1 MSYTTK
7 IKNEILEIESL
18 RSEIIAELS
27 GFIRNNGEYSQNV
40 LKLTT
45 ENKKIVEKISANIN
59 DLYESK
65 VEIETKENLNFSKNK
80 LYVIKIKKNL
90 STILE
95 DIGYFD
101 KKQNYLNSPP
111 DYVIGGNE
119 EIRGYLRGVFLC
131 QGSINDPKTSR
142 YHMELLIT
150 KPEEAVF
157 VQKLLNIFDLNAKIL
172 TRDKGY
178 MIYIKEAEKISDY
191 LKILGASNA
200 VMYFENIRIYRDKK
214 NQTNRLNNCE
224 QANIN
229 KVVDAASQQVK
240 QIEIIKDH
248 MSLDLLD
255 EKTKEALEYRLKYK
269 EASLKE
275 LSEIIS
281 LETGKNITKSGLNH
295 RFRKLK
301 ELAEKF
307 DKL

>member
-7 IKNEILEIESL
+7 IKNEILNIEGSKTEL
-18 RSEIIAELS
+18 IAELS
-27 GFIRNNGEYSQNV
+27 GFVRNNGEIEENT
-40 LKLTT
+40 LRLTT
-45 ENKKIVEKISANIN
+45 ENKEIKDRLFEILNK
-59 DLYESK
+59 LYETK

-80 LYVIKIKKNL
+80 LYVIKVIENL
-90 STILE
+90 AVILE
-95 DIGYFD
+95 DLGYLD
-101 KKQNYLNSPP
+101 KNKNYSSAPP
-111 DYVIGGNE
+111 SYI
-119 EIRGYLRGVFLC
+119 IGYLRGVFLC

-142 YHMELLIT
+142 YHMELLISR
-150 KPEEAVF
+150 PEEAVF

-178 MIYIKEAEKISDY
+178 MIYMKEAEKISDY

-229 KVVDAASQQVK
+229 KVVDAASSQLK
-240 QIEIIKDH
+240 QIEKIKEH
-248 MSLDLLD
+248 MALELLD
-255 EKTKEALEYRLKYK
+255 DKTREAVDYRLKYP

-281 LETGKNITKSGLNH
+281 LETGKKITKSGLNH
-295 RFRKLK
+295 RFRKVK
-301 ELAEKF
+301 ELSDKFEKE
-307 DKL
+307 

>member
-7 IKNEILEIESL
+7 IKNEILDIEGL
-18 RSEIIAELS
+18 RSEVIAELS
-27 GFIRNNGEYSQNV
+27 GFIRNNGEYSENT

-45 ENKKIVEKISANIN
+45 ENKKIMERLSTNIN
-59 DLYESK
+59 ELYESK

-80 LYVIKIKKNL
+80 LYVIKIKNHL
-90 STILE
+90 FTILE

-101 KKQNYLNSPP
+101 KNQNYLNSPP

-119 EIRGYLRGVFLC
+119 EIRAYLRGVFLC

-240 QIEIIKDH
+240 QIEIIKKH
-248 MSLDLLD
+248 MGLDLLD

-295 RFRKLK
+295 RFRKIK

-307 DKL
+307 EKL

>member
-7 IKNEILEIESL
+7 IKNEILDIENL

-27 GFIRNNGEYSQNV
+27 GFIRNNGEYSQNI

-45 ENKKIVEKISANIN
+45 ENKKIMEKISSNIN
-59 DLYESK
+59 EFYESK

-80 LYVIKIKKNL
+80 LYVIKIKKHV
-90 STILE
+90 SIILE
-95 DIGYFD
+95 DIGYLD
-101 KKQNYLNSPP
+101 KNQNYLNSPP
-111 DYVIGGNE
+111 DYIIGGNE
-119 EIRGYLRGVFLC
+119 EIRAYLRGVFLC

-142 YHMELLIT
+142 YHMELLIG

-157 VQKLLNIFDLNAKIL
+157 VQKLLNLFDLNAKIL

-229 KVVDAASQQVK
+229 KIVDAASQQVK
-240 QIEIIKDH
+240 QIEIIRRH
-248 MSLDLLD
+248 MGLDLLD
-255 EKTKEALEYRLKYK
+255 EKTKEALDYRLKYK

-281 LETGKNITKSGLNH
+281 LETGKTITKSGLNH
-295 RFRKLK
+295 RFRKIK
-301 ELAEKF
+301 ELAEKLE
-307 DKL
+307 K